1 MEKKNLSHWKIPI
14 DKLKIMREVQNH
26 YSNGIK
32 FNVKI
37 SIKNQFHKITPQ

>member
-1 MEKKNLSHWKIPI
+1 MEKKNLSHWNIPI

-32 FNVKI
+32 VSVKI
-37 SIKNQFHKITPQ
+37 SIKNQFHKIIPR

>member
-14 DKLKIMREVQNH
+14 NKLKIMREVQNH

-32 FNVKI
+32 NNVKI
-37 SIKNQFHKITPQ
+37 SIKNQFHKIIPQ